1 MDLQDLIYLA
11 QEYNGEVHI
20 SLNDNEETI
29 VQVTFDDGKP
39 GLTRTLDKAGN
50 VNIDQ
55 DDFELIYGD
64 LEQKGGGLSEQEILA
79 RVEELAASIGTTVVK
94 ELDFN
99 SADGQ
104 AKDILSV
111 ILDIADQQYGYE
123 SDEVRV
129 FLLGTGIIVTD
140 KQGNNIQEP
149 KEDGQEPEGK
159 SQEKIHSVEAPS
171 SEESKKLFEALKGSE
186 VSEQEELKINNM
198 EDFFECK
205 LKLMNEE
212 ISIEDVDFSQMY
224 KLPADCFLSEDVED
238 FIANVV
244 QAVEKE
250 VRLPYSYLKSTLEA
264 LKTALEAELLYSSS
278 SQLNREAFYE
288 NLLNA
293 RLLVDLDR
301 KKDVEKT
308 SYAQEIVRKYDTNN
322 PIAIMLRL
330 FSEDVAKDIT
340 VLTASIF
347 VDRLCSESEGF
358 TDTSTIQEIFLSSTD
373 GLCMKLIGI
382 VQEFILEVAE
392 SVNHPLASNYISEE
406 QFSEAADLIQKKR
419 HRSLEEQTED
429 EAGEQVEDLLRG
441 LQKKEEE
448 NQVEERSPYSE
459 LMDVTAKNHKEA
471 IVNARGRKE
480 ESISPEILQEFF
492 DEAKEDA
499 NDIREGSTYSLKE
512 ELKVEYQITAQIYQG
527 VLQEL
532 EDPSTMSLL
541 DVVYATYLHELLK
554 EIFHFATEKT
564 TISSVDEKK
573 QDIEDTWD
581 VFDKIKEL
589 LEDKEWR
596 KTKDFLESEMFSLEY
611 LFTDA
616 REPHE
621 SVKSDLLFEIKNYT
635 LNDVFEVVK
644 SMYLRQEEDDFY
656 EGFKDVTPTRATP
669 WTPAPE
675 DVTPEQLELS
685 PFVEVEEDIGFP
697 EVEDTAEEENNDSS
711 NLREKAIVQA
721 YQQGAT
727 SKYIVDTFG
736 VSSYGKLYSILLRND
751 VPFRTESSKMEEKIK
766 HITQDPEKVKNVID
780 DYYKGLKVQDI
791 FDKYDLYKHGLYYL
805 LDKYNVPRR
814 HKS

>member
-11 QEYNGEVHI
+11 KEYGGEVHI

-29 VQVTFDDGKP
+29 VQVTFNDGKS

-50 VNIDQ
+50 VDIDQ

-104 AKDILSV
+104 AKDILNV

-123 SDEVRV
+123 SGEVRV

-149 KEDGQEPEGK
+149 KEDDQEPEGK

-171 SEESKKLFEALKGSE
+171 PEESKKLFEALKGSE

-198 EDFFECK
+198 KDFFECK

-244 QAVEKE
+244 RAVEKE

-264 LKTALEAELLYSSS
+264 LKTALEAELFSSSS
-278 SQLNREAFYE
+278 SQLNREGFYE

-293 RLLVDLDR
+293 RLFVDLER
-301 KKDVEKT
+301 KKDIEKT
-308 SYAQEIVRKYDTNN
+308 SFAQEIARKYDTNN
-322 PIAIMLRL
+322 PIAIMLEL

-347 VDRLCSESEGF
+347 VDRLCSESGGF
-358 TDTSTIQEIFLSSTD
+358 TDTGTIQEIFLSSTD
-373 GLCMKLIGI
+373 DLCMKLIGI

-392 SVNHPLASNYISEE
+392 SVNCPLASNYISEE

-448 NQVEERSPYSE
+448 NQAEERSPYSE
-459 LMDVTAKNHKEA
+459 LIDVTAKNHKEA
-471 IVNARGRKE
+471 IVNARGHKE

-492 DEAKEDA
+492 DEVKEDA

-512 ELKVEYQITAQIYQG
+512 ELKVEYQVTAQIYQG

-541 DVVYATYLHELLK
+541 DVVYTTYLHELLK

-596 KTKDFLESEMFSLEY
+596 KTRDFLESEMFSLEY
-611 LFTDA
+611 LFTDT

-621 SVKSDLLFEIKNYT
+621 NVKVDLLFEIKNYA

-644 SMYLRQEEDDFY
+644 SMCLRQEEVDFY
-656 EGFKDVTPTRATP
+656 EGFK
-669 WTPAPE
+669 

-685 PFVEVEEDIGFP
+685 PFVEVEEDTGFP
-697 EVEDTAEEENNDSS
+697 EVEDTAEEENSDSS
-711 NLREKAIVQA
+711 SLKEKAIAQA

-727 SKYIVDTFG
+727 SKYIIDAFG
-736 VSSYGKLYSILLRND
+736 VSSYGKMYSILLRND

>member
-104 AKDILSV
+104 AKDILNV

-149 KEDGQEPEGK
+149 REDDQEPEGK
-159 SQEKIHSVEAPS
+159 SQEKTHSVEAPS
-171 SEESKKLFEALKGSE
+171 FEDVEELFEALKGSE

-244 QAVEKE
+244 RAVEKE
-250 VRLPYSYLKSTLEA
+250 VRLPYSYLKSMLEA
-264 LKTALEAELLYSSS
+264 LKTALEAELFSSSS
-278 SQLNREAFYE
+278 SQLNREGFYE

-293 RLLVDLDR
+293 RLFVDLER
-301 KKDVEKT
+301 KKDIEKT
-308 SYAQEIVRKYDTNN
+308 SYAQEIARKYDTNN
-322 PIAIMLRL
+322 PIAIMLGL

-340 VLTASIF
+340 VLTVSIF

-358 TDTSTIQEIFLSSTD
+358 TDTGTIQEIFLSSTD
-373 GLCMKLIGI
+373 DLCMKLIGI

-392 SVNHPLASNYISEE
+392 SVNCPLASNYISEE

-429 EAGEQVEDLLRG
+429 EAGEQVEDLLRE

-448 NQVEERSPYSE
+448 NQAEERSPYSE

-471 IVNARGRKE
+471 IVNAHGRKG
-480 ESISPEILQEFF
+480 ESISPEVLREFF

-499 NDIREGSTYSLKE
+499 NGIWESSIYPLSE
-512 ELKVEYQITAQIYQG
+512 ELKVEYQTTAQIYQG
-527 VLQEL
+527 VLQEF
-532 EDPSTMSLL
+532 EDSSTMSLL

-554 EIFHFATEKT
+554 EILHFATEKT

-573 QDIEDTWD
+573 QDIEDTWN
-581 VFDKIKEL
+581 VFDKVKEL

-596 KTKDFLESEMFSLEY
+596 KTRDFLESEMFSLEY
-611 LFTDA
+611 LFTDT

-621 SVKSDLLFEIKNYT
+621 SVKLDLLFEIKNYA

-644 SMYLRQEEDDFY
+644 SMYLRKEEVDFY

-675 DVTPEQLELS
+675 DVTPKQLELS
-685 PFVEVEEDIGFP
+685 PFVEVEEDTGFP

-711 NLREKAIVQA
+711 SLREKAIVQA